1 MSGFIEQFY
10 YGNIEPQAR
19 GISANKTMAKELGV
33 LIDAEEYL
41 TSKLSGEEKKKFL
54 DFVNATSV
62 VNGETA
68 LDSFIVGFR
77 LGAAFTLDT
86 FVSND
91 TPFTNLLKEDIWIM
105 GKSLFEQMGGTYTQ
119 VGDYFYNF
127 IYIWPWCH
135 TTL

>member
-1 MSGFIEQFY
+1 MKVGTQDMSGFIEQFY

-33 LIDAEEYL
+33 LNDAEEYL

-91 TPFTNLLKEDIWIM
+91 TPFTNLLKEDI
-105 GKSLFEQMGGTYTQ
+105 
-119 VGDYFYNF
+119 
-127 IYIWPWCH
+127 
-135 TTL
+135 

>member
-1 MSGFIEQFY
+1 MKGGTQGMSGFIEQFY

-33 LIDAEEYL
+33 LNDAEEYF
-41 TSKLSGEEKKKFL
+41 TSKLAGEEKKKFL

-77 LGAAFTLDT
+77 LGASFTLDT

-91 TPFTNLLKEDIWIM
+91 TPFANLLKE
-105 GKSLFEQMGGTYTQ
+105 S
-119 VGDYFYNF
+119 V
-127 IYIWPWCH
+127 
-135 TTL
+135 

>member
-10 YGNIEPQAR
+10 HGNIEPQAR
-19 GISANKTMAKELGV
+19 GIRTNQTMSKELSV
-33 LIDAEEYL
+33 LNDTEEYL

-54 DFVNATSV
+54 DFVNATSF

-77 LGAAFTLDT
+77 LGSAFTLDT

-91 TPFTNLLKEDIWIM
+91 TPFINLLKEDI
-105 GKSLFEQMGGTYTQ
+105 
-119 VGDYFYNF
+119 
-127 IYIWPWCH
+127 
-135 TTL
+135 

>member
-19 GISANKTMAKELGV
+19 GISANKTMAKELRI
-33 LIDAEEYL
+33 LNDAEGYL
-41 TSKLSGEEKKKFL
+41 TSKLSDEEKKKFL
-54 DFVNATSV
+54 NFVNATSV

-77 LGAAFTLDT
+77 LGAAFTFDT

-91 TPFTNLLKEDIWIM
+91 TPFTNLLKEDI
-105 GKSLFEQMGGTYTQ
+105 
-119 VGDYFYNF
+119 
-127 IYIWPWCH
+127 
-135 TTL
+135 

>member
-1 MSGFIEQFY
+1 MKGGTQGMSGFIEQFY

-33 LIDAEEYL
+33 LNDAEEYF
-41 TSKLSGEEKKKFL
+41 TSTLSGEAKKKCL

-62 VNGETA
+62 VNGDTA

-77 LGAAFTLDT
+77 LGASFTLDT

-91 TPFTNLLKEDIWIM
+91 TPFANLLKE
-105 GKSLFEQMGGTYTQ
+105 S
-119 VGDYFYNF
+119 V
-127 IYIWPWCH
+127 
-135 TTL
+135 